1 MGRAH
6 PLPSTR
12 PVYPQP
18 RKRLESMPRATC
30 RCGQVLSVPVNGPER
45 VVCPTCSAKI
55 RVRRATPKLGK
66 GDGFIRFFCPCGR
79 KLKVRV
85 VAGAPMPT
93 AGKCP
98 DCGEVV
104 PVPEEEPKPSS
115 SAEVRASSTPNY
127 ETPTEELSTVDMEA
141 LEAWRESHSARPHRL
156 RLLHVPTPR
165 PHRPGLAPQD
175 PPPAPR
181 PSRATQACNQSRS
194 RPPRLPALRPPCP
207 P

>member
-1 MGRAH
+1 
-6 PLPSTR
+6 
-12 PVYPQP
+12 
-18 RKRLESMPRATC
+18 MPRATC
-30 RCGQVLSVPVNGPER
+30 RCGQVLSVPVDGPER

-141 LEAWRESHSARPHRL
+141 LEAWRNPI
-156 RLLHVPTPR
+156 PP
-165 PHRPGLAPQD
+165 P
-175 PPPAPR
+175 PPPAPPPTRPDPPTPSTRPCSPR
-181 PSRATQACNQSRS
+181 PS
-194 RPPRLPALRPPCP
+194 PCP
-207 P
+207 PTFPRHPSV